1 MTTSQRHIMSDRTPE
16 KSQSW
21 LGHASLFTS
30 FALHGALVI
39 GALTWTRVAPSGA
52 VSEMTNAISVEIV
65 VTTIDDGA
73 GEQINDANAS
83 PASAMARAEPEEI
96 KNAPPTAENEAA
108 VTEIEPASNAVP
120 ASNVSSDD
128 ATIAGSADP
137 VDDAAKDYREQLK
150 SNPTRDRPILPR
162 VAERSERL
170 IDKQLA
176 KPPTEPPTKPAA
188 KSQKQV
194 GVSGANARNGSSRRV
209 SASLGDVRS
218 YAAKVRAHVASRRP
232 AGHGIRGTVIVSFSV
247 TRTGGLGHARIA
259 TSSGSAALDQAAVS
273 AVRNAGPFPPPP
285 GGAGALSFS
294 VPFHYR

>member
-39 GALTWTRVAPSGA
+39 GALTWSKVPPSGA
-52 VSEMTNAISVEIV
+52 VAEMTNAISIEIV
-65 VTTIDDGA
+65 VTAIDDGA
-73 GEQINDANAS
+73 GEQINDANVS
-83 PASAMARAEPEEI
+83 PASAMARAQPEEI

-108 VTEIEPASNAVP
+108 VTEIEPASNAAP
-120 ASNVSSDD
+120 ASNLSSDD

-137 VDDAAKDYREQLK
+137 VDDAANDYREQLK

-162 VAERSERL
+162 MAERSERL

-176 KPPTEPPTKPAA
+176 KPPTKPAA
-188 KSQKQV
+188 KSSKQV
-194 GVSGANARNGSSRRV
+194 GVSGANARNGSSGRV